1 MTLHQHSPQVG
12 YLLKTF
18 PKLSE
23 TFILNEIVQLEKLA
37 TPLHLFSLRVPGLG
51 EKFHPALSEV
61 HSKVTYVKHRPSFLH
76 VGRFLSMGVHPD
88 PLNTPSLML
97 EHLKLLAS
105 NPIRYVSVLW
115 FYLRVP
121 ETRRRKDFMQAGA
134 LTRGLQK
141 RNIRHLH
148 AHFANIPASVAELVH
163 RFSGI
168 TFSFT
173 AHAKDIY
180 LSSNRELSRKMRAAK
195 FVLTCTGYNK
205 KYLEAIGSGCTPIY
219 LAYHGVDLSRFQPIE
234 AARPD
239 REAPQLLSVGRFCEK
254 KGFPYLIRACHILK
268 QRGWRFSCAIV
279 GCGPL
284 QEQMEKLIAELNLAS
299 QVSLLAEM
307 THDRLVAIYQA
318 AEMFVLPCILTED
331 GDRDGIPNVLI
342 EAMAMR
348 LPVVS
353 TDVSGIPELVDHM
366 QNGLLVPEK
375 DTAALANAME
385 VLLSRPDLRARFGGN
400 GRSKVMRQFT
410 LERNVGVIQDL
421 LLAAAGMPPEMRR
434 DESQTAAGTVR

>member
-1 MTLHQHSPQVG
+1 MRTPQHPPQVG

-18 PKLSE
+18 PKVSE
-23 TFILNEIVQLEKLA
+23 TFILNEIVQLEKMA
-37 TPLHLFSLRVPGLG
+37 TPLHLFSLRVP
-51 EKFHPALSEV
+51 ALSEKLHPV
-61 HSKVTYVKHRPSFLH
+61 VSKLQSKVTYVRRRPAF
-76 VGRFLSMGVHPD
+76 VQIGRFLAMGVRSD
-88 PLNTPSLML
+88 PLNTSLLML

-115 FYLRVP
+115 FYWRVP
-121 ETRRRKDFMQAGA
+121 ETRRLKDFIQAGA

-148 AHFANIPASVAELVH
+148 AHFANLPASVAELVH

-168 TFSFT
+168 SFSFT

-180 LSSNRELSRKMRAAK
+180 LSSHRELSRKMRAAK
-195 FVLTCTGYNK
+195 FVLTCTGYNQ
-205 KYLEAIGSGCTPIY
+205 KYLEAVGSGPTPIY
-219 LAYHGVDLSRFQPIE
+219 LAYHGVDLSRFQAIE
-234 AARPD
+234 MAR
-239 REAPQLLSVGRFCEK
+239 REGAPQLLSVGRFCEK

-268 QRGWRFSCAIV
+268 ERGWRFSCAIV
-279 GCGPL
+279 GWGPL
-284 QEQMEKLIAELNLAS
+284 REQLERLIAELNLAS

-307 THDRLVAIYQA
+307 THDRLVGMYQEA
-318 AEMFVLPCILTED
+318 DIFVLPSILAQD

-375 DTAALANAME
+375 DVTALASAME
-385 VLLSRPDLRARFGGN
+385 ILVSRPELRARFGEN

-410 LERNVGVIQDL
+410 LERNIRVIQDL
-421 LLAAAGMPPEMRR
+421 LLAAAGMPSEIRR
-434 DESQTAAGTVR
+434 EESQMAAGAVR

>member
-1 MTLHQHSPQVG
+1 MRTPQHPPQVG

-18 PKLSE
+18 PKVSE
-23 TFILNEIVQLEKLA
+23 TFILNEIVQLEKMA
-37 TPLHLFSLRVPGLG
+37 TPLHLFSLRVP
-51 EKFHPALSEV
+51 ALSEKLHPV
-61 HSKVTYVKHRPSFLH
+61 VSKLQSKVTYVRRRPAF
-76 VGRFLSMGVHPD
+76 VQIGRFLAMGVRSD
-88 PLNTPSLML
+88 PLNTSLLML

-105 NPIRYVSVLW
+105 NPIRYLSVLW
-115 FYLRVP
+115 FYWRVP
-121 ETRRRKDFMQAGA
+121 ETRRLKDFIQAGA

-148 AHFANIPASVAELVH
+148 AHFANLPASVAELVQ

-168 TFSFT
+168 SFSFT

-180 LSSNRELSRKMRAAK
+180 LSSHRELSRKMRAAK
-195 FVLTCTGYNK
+195 FVLTCTGYNQ
-205 KYLEAIGSGCTPIY
+205 KYLEAIGSGPTPIY
-219 LAYHGVDLSRFQPIE
+219 LAYHGVDLSRFQATE
-234 AARPD
+234 AAR
-239 REAPQLLSVGRFCEK
+239 REGAPQLLSVGRFCEK

-268 QRGWRFSCAIV
+268 ERGWRFSCAIV
-279 GCGPL
+279 GWGAL
-284 QEQMEKLIAELNLAS
+284 REQLERLIAELNLAS

-307 THDRLVAIYQA
+307 THDRLVGMYREADI
-318 AEMFVLPCILTED
+318 FVLPSILAQD

-375 DTAALANAME
+375 DVTALASAME
-385 VLLSRPDLRARFGGN
+385 ILLSRPELRARFGEN

-410 LERNVGVIQDL
+410 LERNIRVIQDL
-421 LLAAAGMPPEMRR
+421 LLAAAGMPSETRR
-434 DESQTAAGTVR
+434 EESQMAAGAVR